1 MESPLGARIDAAVTF
16 YKAAYEAEVTR
27 GAKRP
32 RDVTA
37 MFSGVKRARGG
48 KRYIEATRRALRA
61 MPLERSEMQ
70 VEFHEAFI
78 RACLRLFVRDDPHAD
93 VAQIAREQGW
103 EDAKQQVLCLTP
115 RRFGKTY
122 AVAMFAAAVLV
133 SVPRS
138 EQAIFSTGRRASQKM
153 LETIHRFMQHVK
165 PPGLKVLK
173 FNQELIELQG
183 PEGKRSV
190 CSYPSNAKTLRG
202 VGGDVLYLE
211 EAAFMSMDVFFE
223 IVTPL
228 LEMQQTALI
237 AISTPQDATNFYSEL
252 FELKDAEGEDM
263 FNTMRVSLICDACME
278 SEHPER
284 CPHRAHLIPPWKSDA
299 KLKMVKDIYG
309 DQTLLLQRE
318 SMGVITEDA
327 TSVFPQ
333 DHVEWIFK
341 QDIGPPPTL
350 QPSILFCVCD
360 PTGGGNSRMCLITFM
375 LWRNAVYLVAMDA
388 ERANGFMEVRDVLMR
403 HIWRVR
409 KMFRRVHIHFICESN
424 MGQEA
429 SHMEAMLNE
438 VPMLTAESE
447 KTRSGVTTTY
457 ARKELY
463 ILELQRHVVTRAL
476 FFTQVPGFPT
486 CVSEQNRA
494 LLRKELLGFKRLT
507 VENMTVR
514 NKFIYT
520 GKQRGNDDTVM
531 ALSIG
536 VWWGI
541 KYITEKRGT

>member
-1 MESPLGARIDAAVTF
+1 MESPLGARIDTAVTF
-16 YKAAYEAEVTR
+16 YKAAYEAEVIR

-32 RDVTA
+32 RDVTTI
-37 MFSGVKRARGG
+37 FGVKRTRGG

-93 VAQIAREQGW
+93 IAEIALEQGW
-103 EDAKQQVLCLTP
+103 ENSKQQVLCLTP

-133 SVPRS
+133 AVPRS

-165 PPGLKVLK
+165 PPHLKLLK

-278 SEHPER
+278 TEHPER
-284 CPHRAHLIPPWKSDA
+284 CPHRTHLIPPWKSDA

-309 DQTLLLQRE
+309 DQTQLLQRE

-327 TSVFPQ
+327 SSVFPQ
-333 DHVEWIFK
+333 DHVEWVFA

-350 QPSILFCVCD
+350 LPSVLFCVCD

-375 LWRNAVYLVAMDA
+375 LWRNAVYIVTMDA
-388 ERANGFMEVRDVLMR
+388 QRANGFMEIREILMK

-409 KMFRRVHIHFICESN
+409 AMFRRVHIHFICESN

-429 SHMEAMLNE
+429 SHMEAMLHE
-438 VPMLTAESE
+438 VPMLTTESE
-447 KTRSGVTTTY
+447 KMRSGVTTTY
-457 ARKELY
+457 ARKEMY
-463 ILELQRHVVTRAL
+463 ILALQRHVVTRAL

-494 LLRKELLGFKRLT
+494 ILRKELLGFKRLT

-536 VWWGI
+536 VWWGL
-541 KYITEKRGT
+541 KYITDKRT